1 MSGKSGAK
9 QEEAVMQ
16 KIYSIICAEIIAIG
30 ILFGILGAV
39 LSGKK
44 ESAYYNFN
52 YKEKAGAQSTSNDY
66 HIPFGQTDL
75 TRTLAHNNKKNIEEK
90 VIKPISAPELDK
102 KIRQTLKQRKVYD
115 VNGDGNVDCIDYA
128 NVFKNTWEEAESP
141 YKCELVWNLNFSTN
155 LSHLF
160 VRVGNQETGWIYVES
175 WSKYYENYLM
185 EDVWGKIY
193 DPKYNRDGSRWRY

>member
-1 MSGKSGAK
+1 MR
-9 QEEAVMQ
+9 

-39 LSGKK
+39 SSEKK

-52 YKEKAGAQSTSNDY
+52 YKEKAGAKSTSNDY
-66 HIPFGQTDL
+66 HIPFEKTDL
-75 TRTLAHNNKKNIEEK
+75 TRTLAHNNIEEK
-90 VIKPISAPELDK
+90 VIKPVSAPELDK

-128 NVFKNTWEEAESP
+128 NVFKNTWEETESP

-160 VRVGNQETGWIYVES
+160 VRVGNQEVGWIYVET
-175 WSKYYENYLM
+175 WSQYYEKYEMSDMWREKYN
-185 EDVWGKIY
+185 
-193 DPKYNRDGSRWRY
+193 PKYNRDGSQWRY

>member
-39 LSGKK
+39 LSEK
-44 ESAYYNFN
+44 N
-52 YKEKAGAQSTSNDY
+52 YSHQVSDFSDY
-66 HIPFGQTDL
+66 GETDL
-75 TRTLAHNNKKNIEEK
+75 TSALADDTIDEK
-90 VIKPISAPELDK
+90 EIKPVSAPELDK

-128 NVFKNTWEEAESP
+128 NVFKNTWEATESP

-160 VRVGNQETGWIYVES
+160 VRVGNQEVDWIYVES
-175 WSKYYENYLM
+175 WSKYYEKYEMSDMWREKYN
-185 EDVWGKIY
+185 
-193 DPKYNRDGSRWRY
+193 PKYNRDGSQWRY